1 MWLRGVTRD
10 VISPRQNT
18 YTGMSARH
26 GSAIGLPVLKG
37 VHRLLRHNNCF
48 ARRRVPGDASVLL
61 DEIEV
66 IRNITEYKHPR
77 RDFHTAVSVFRAKFS
92 IMEKELNNAEIE
104 KEQDLRVSES
114 KEVQGS
120 CKKRKS
126 DDPEEQHGVNKRGKK
141 RKGSKQMKPSD
152 RYVPPPQ
159 KRNPGVSFNQE
170 HFAET
175 SYYFEGG
182 LRKVHPYYFDFK
194 TYCKGRWIG
203 KTLLEVFSSE
213 FRAEPLDYYKK
224 AVKEGRIRLNET
236 PLDDLNITLK
246 VRFVI

>member
-1 MWLRGVTRD
+1 
-10 VISPRQNT
+10 
-18 YTGMSARH
+18 MSARH
-26 GSAIGLPVLKG
+26 VRAKGVSVLKCI
-37 VHRLLRHNNCF
+37 HRLVSRLLHSNCF
-48 ARRRVPGDASVLL
+48 RKRRVPSDISSLWDGIDVSS
-61 DEIEV
+61 
-66 IRNITEYKHPR
+66 NITKCKQSR
-77 RDFHTAVSVFRAKFS
+77 RDLHTAVGVFRAKYRTKFS
-92 IMEKELNNAEIE
+92 IMETKELNPAEMG
-104 KEQDLRVSES
+104 KEQELSVSES
-114 KEVQGS
+114 KEVKGS

-126 DDPEEQHGVNKRGKK
+126 EDLEEHEINKRGKK
-141 RKGSKQMKPSD
+141 RRGSKRVKPGD

-182 LRKVHPYYFDFK
+182 LRKVYPYYFDFK

-224 AVKEGRIRLNET
+224 AVKEGRIRLNEI
-236 PLDDLNITLK
+236 PVDDLNITLK
-246 VRFVI
+246 VRNLM